1 MYLLQTTRNHR
12 LQPSHFSTGM
22 LVWLNVRAAA
32 YIALNPQPVVPIVQV
47 YSQKSTVKQED
58 HILKHGSYLIDML
71 ETRRFALLVKTKVY
85 SETGR
90 SNVEILLR
98 QILTLIEIIGTVFIL
113 FGVGI

>member
-1 MYLLQTTRNHR
+1 
-12 LQPSHFSTGM
+12 M
-22 LVWLNVRAAA
+22 LVWWNVRAAA
-32 YIALNPQPVVPIVQV
+32 YIALNPQPVVQV

-98 QILTLIEIIGTVFIL
+98 QILTLIKIIGTVFIL
-113 FGVGI
+113 FGVGIWTFVCMRFCCDDAAKVVLST